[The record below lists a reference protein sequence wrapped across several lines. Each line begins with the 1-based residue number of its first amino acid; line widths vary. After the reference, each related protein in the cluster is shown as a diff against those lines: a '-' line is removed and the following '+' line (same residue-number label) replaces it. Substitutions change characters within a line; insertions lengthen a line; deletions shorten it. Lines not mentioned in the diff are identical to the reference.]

1 MNRRLLKLTALA
13 SMAVIGAAASA
24 FMVDDAR
31 ILIDRALNSPTLTI
45 KYTGASAAMAELRL
59 NGISLG
65 TRELNAT
72 RQTGETN
79 FTIDLT
85 TLKDGDNEVEIRLYD
100 KDGKLVG
107 SEKTTITSEEGARGP
122 IYVVGPKVGSTVQG
136 PVEIKVGF
144 GRELSNKYVSFF
156 VNNQFRSM
164 TNTAP
169 FAYTWDTTREPNG
182 WHELEAWVVD
192 DQGNTFKTRK
202 VKVFVNNP
210 SGRTNRVNTPA
221 PQPAMPLKTVPS
233 VPTPKPTAAGGIRTS
248 NATSAAVNTVPA
260 ATAPA
265 ATRVTSSSPIPA
277 VVTATNSLKPIT
289 TAAVQMGSRT
299 STPTVTGASKPVTVP
314 AVETPRPKPVI
325 DINPTGS
332 NSVNSITSSGRISIT
347 RGTRLPNAAPLTIL
361 MGGTPMKFDVAPRVQ
376 EGIPLTPFRHLFE
389 ANGGKVDWDNLSK
402 IISATKEGSDVWMK
416 IGDRM
421 AKVNKIDVELE
432 MAPFVERGRTIVPL
446 SFIRE
451 SLQVEVEYDPKT
463 GHVLIRKAK

>member
-24 FMVDDAR
+24 FVVDDAK

-72 RQTGETN
+72 RKTGETN

-107 SEKTTITSEEGARGP
+107 SEKTSITSEEGARGP
-122 IYVVGPKVGSTVQG
+122 IYVVGPKVGSSVQG
-136 PVEIKVGF
+136 AVEIKVGF

-210 SGRTNRVNTPA
+210 SGRTNRVNTPVTT
-221 PQPAMPLKTVPS
+221 PAPLKTVPS
-233 VPTPKPTAAGGIRTS
+233 TPTPKTT
-248 NATSAAVNTVPA
+248 PA
-260 ATAPA
+260 ATGIRPAP
-265 ATRVTSSSPIPA
+265 P
-277 VVTATNSLKPIT
+277 
-289 TAAVQMGSRT
+289 
-299 STPTVTGASKPVTVP
+299 
-314 AVETPRPKPVI
+314 
-325 DINPTGS
+325 
-332 NSVNSITSSGRISIT
+332 
-347 RGTRLPNAAPLTIL
+347 
-361 MGGTPMKFDVAPRVQ
+361 
-376 EGIPLTPFRHLFE
+376 
-389 ANGGKVDWDNLSK
+389 
-402 IISATKEGSDVWMK
+402 
-416 IGDRM
+416 
-421 AKVNKIDVELE
+421 
-432 MAPFVERGRTIVPL
+432 
-446 SFIRE
+446 
-451 SLQVEVEYDPKT
+451 
-463 GHVLIRKAK
+463 